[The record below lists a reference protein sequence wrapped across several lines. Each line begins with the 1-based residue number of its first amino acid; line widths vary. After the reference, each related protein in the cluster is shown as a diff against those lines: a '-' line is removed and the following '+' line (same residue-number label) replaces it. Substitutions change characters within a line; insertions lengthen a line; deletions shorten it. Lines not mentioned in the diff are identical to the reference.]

1 MRRGGPVFIKPYLL
15 EWDKILMPAIGIT
28 EATRKVVDRAHLQ
41 PQVRVRKDG
50 PMLNYEMS
58 HWFQGMSRW
67 CVDEQPEFLSFEDM
81 MCHGVID
88 VGLSIMIATKEFQD
102 VAICAGV
109 ARFMGD
115 GGDLTC
121 LMWIVIRMMLPGWLP
136 RFLDLELNY
145 AQQRQLL

>member
-1 MRRGGPVFIKPYLL
+1 MRRDPFFKKPYLL
-15 EWDKILMPAIGIT
+15 AWDKILMPAISIK
-28 EATRKVVDRAHLQ
+28 EVIRKVVDRANLQ
-41 PQVRVRKDG
+41 PQVWVRKEG
-50 PMLNYEMS
+50 PMLDYEMS

-88 VGLSIMIATKEFQD
+88 VGLTIMIAAREFQD

-109 ARFMGD
+109 ARFIGD
-115 GGDLTC
+115 GGDFTC
-121 LMWIVIRMMLPGWLP
+121 LMWLIIRTMLPGWLP
-136 RFLDLELNY
+136 RILDLELNY